1 MINER
6 LIFTESELDE
16 FNDLMINSFLA
27 QKLNLSLSCKAR
39 IWLSGES
46 DIQLEDGT
54 KFDFHDPN
62 IALPLIVKNKINIDH
77 RESIKAGSLA
87 SLSGFQ
93 HISAVDKDPVRAA
106 MKVLLMMGYIVF

>member
-1 MINER
+1 MISER

-27 QKLNLSLSCKAR
+27 QKLNLPLSCKAR

-46 DIQLEDGT
+46 DI
-54 KFDFHDPN
+54 
-62 IALPLIVKNKINIDH
+62 
-77 RESIKAGSLA
+77 
-87 SLSGFQ
+87 Q

>member
-6 LIFTESELDE
+6 LIFTETELSE

-27 QKLNLSLSCKAR
+27 QKLNLPLSGNAR
-39 IWLSGES
+39 IWFAGEV
-46 DIQLEDGT
+46 DVQLKDGT
-54 KFDFHDPN
+54 KFDFNDPN

-77 RESIKAGSLA
+77 RESIKVGALA

-93 HISAVDKDPVRAA
+93 HISAVDKAPVRAA
-106 MKVLLMMGYIVF
+106 MKVLLMMDRIEL